1 MKCQTIQPHF
11 YYNKSVTY
19 YKALNRG
26 SEMESFILIYYR

>member
-1 MKCQTIQPHF
+1 MVYF

-26 SEMESFILIYYR
+26 SEMESFIHTYYR